1 MELLEKQVRL
11 AKEQK
16 DHLWLKSA
24 AQTADRCGFKS
35 RQWVCENI
43 YDTGSRRDRPTSMR
57 TQQIN
62 ETFGTQAVR
71 DFRLREDSS
80 IQLWV
85 SDAREDKSPSITQ
98 EEEERLLASSPDISI
113 HAEGEVESDSTPSH
127 QQRKNHLR

>member
-1 MELLEKQVRL
+1 MYLQANYSNYHELKEKIVEEAEEATARGELVRSARRFVEELERSRTPYKRKVELLEMQVRL

-35 RQWVCENI
+35 RQWICDNI
-43 YDTGSRRDRPTSMR
+43 YDIGSRRDRPTSMR

-80 IQLWV
+80 IQL
-85 SDAREDKSPSITQ
+85 
-98 EEEERLLASSPDISI
+98 
-113 HAEGEVESDSTPSH
+113 
-127 QQRKNHLR
+127 